1 MKCLK
6 CDKELKT
13 SNIGG
18 VEIDECKKCNSI
30 WFDEDELRKAK
41 DQTDQDLN
49 WMDFEIWK
57 HGDKFQIGEESLICP
72 KCSEKMVPIK
82 YDNTGV
88 EIDYCRE
95 CKGTWL
101 EGGEFEKI
109 IDELTKE
116 LLAKPSS
123 EYLKATLQEAKE
135 IITGPEGFIS
145 EWKDFLTVLRFFKT
159 RLHVERL

>member
-6 CDKELKT
+6 CNTALKT
-13 SNIGG
+13 SHIGD
-18 VEIDECKKCNSI
+18 VEIDECGKCSSI

-41 DQTDQDLN
+41 DQTDPDLN

-57 HGDKFQIGEESLICP
+57 HGDKFQIGEESLECP
-72 KCSEKMVPIK
+72 KCNEKMVAVK
-82 YDNTGV
+82 YGKTGV
-88 EIDYCRE
+88 EVDYCRQ

-101 EGGEFEKI
+101 DGDEFEKI
-109 IDELTKE
+109 IDELKKE
-116 LLAKPSS
+116 LLSKSS
-123 EYLKATLQEAKE
+123 PEYLKATLQQAKE

-159 RLHVERL
+159 RYHVEKL